1 MPCSNYERS
10 LPVTSEHMWVQMT
23 YTPIEVTPKPDG
35 TLDVHESEAAAEVA
49 KDEALYGCWF
59 CFTPLGTD
67 TFGTPCSGQLI
78 IQT

>member
-1 MPCSNYERS
+1 M
-10 LPVTSEHMWVQMT
+10 TSEHMWVQMT
-23 YTPIEVTPKPDG
+23 YTPIEVTPKLDG
-35 TLDVHESEAAAEVA
+35 TLDVHESETAAEIA
-49 KDEALYGCWF
+49 KDQALLGCWF